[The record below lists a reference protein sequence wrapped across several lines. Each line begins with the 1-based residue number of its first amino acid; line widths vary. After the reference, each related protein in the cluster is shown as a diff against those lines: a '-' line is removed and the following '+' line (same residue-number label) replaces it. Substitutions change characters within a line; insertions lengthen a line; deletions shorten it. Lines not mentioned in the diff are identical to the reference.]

1 MKFAEF
7 PYKRPDLAA
16 AMTQL
21 ETLSDSIRGAKT
33 AQEAKEAFLSFEKIT
48 EEIGS
53 MSSICYVRH
62 TVDTRD
68 PFYEGENTFWDENLP
83 LFTDKLLDIYRAMLA
98 SGHRPALEKEL
109 GKLLF
114 DKMEI
119 EVKSADP
126 SIIPLM
132 QEENRLQTEYQ
143 QLYASA
149 QIPFR
154 GKTLTV
160 AQLTPYKQDPDRAVR
175 KAAFEAEGRFF
186 DENQAKFDEIY
197 DKLVKNRTEQARRM
211 GYDSFVPLGYI
222 RMKRNGYGIAQVKAY
237 RQKIAE
243 EMVPAVCEMKKV
255 QQQRIGVDSLQFFDD
270 TFLFP
275 DGNPVPFGSADEILA
290 AGQQMYRAL
299 SPETAEFIDFMFDA
313 QLFDVLAKEG
323 KAPGGYCTYIPSQK
337 SPFIFSN
344 FNGTAGDVDVLTHE
358 AGHAFAA
365 YQAAKQNLLPE
376 YADNTLEA
384 CEVHSMSMEFLT
396 SDYHHLFFA
405 DATEKYQLFHAESAV
420 FFLPY
425 GCMVDEF
432 QHIVYENP
440 QLTPG
445 QRNEAWMNL
454 EKKYRPYLEFGNL
467 PFYGRG
473 AGWQRQ
479 MHIYLNPF
487 YYIDYCLAQTVALQF
502 WALYLK
508 DPKDAWNRYLTLVN
522 QAGTGT
528 FVDVVKAAGLK
539 TPFEDGCI
547 KEVAESA
554 KGWCL
559 AHQLKNK

>member
-7 PYKRPDLAA
+7 SYERPDLQA
-16 AMTQL
+16 AMAQL
-21 ETLSDSIRGAKT
+21 DALSRSITSATT
-33 AQEAKEAFLSFEKIT
+33 AEEAKNAFLSFEKIT
-48 EEIGS
+48 ERIGS
-53 MSSICYVRH
+53 LSAICYIRH

-68 PFYEGENTFWDENLP
+68 PFYEKENAFWDENLP
-83 LFTDKLLDIYRAMLA
+83 LFTDRQLDIYRAML
-98 SGHRPALEKEL
+98 SCPHRPELEKEL

-119 EVKSADP
+119 DVKSADP
-126 SIIPLM
+126 SILSLM

-149 QIPFR
+149 QIPFA

-160 AQLTPYKQDPDRAVR
+160 AQLAPYKQDLDRAVR
-175 KAAFEAEGRFF
+175 KSAFEAEGRFF
-186 DENQAKFDEIY
+186 DENREKFDEIY
-197 DKLVKNRTEQARRM
+197 DRLVKNRTEQARRM
-211 GYDSFVPLGYI
+211 GYENFIPLGYI
-222 RMKRNGYGIAQVKAY
+222 RMKRNGYGISEVEAY
-237 RQKIAE
+237 RKKIVE
-243 EMVPAVCEMKKV
+243 EMVPAVSELKKV
-255 QQQRIGVDSLQFFDD
+255 QQKRIGADSMQYFDD

-275 DGNPVPFGSADEILA
+275 DGNPVPFGSADEILT
-290 AGQQMYRAL
+290 AGRQMYRAL
-299 SPETAEFIDFMFDA
+299 SPETAEFIDFMFRNE
-313 QLFDVLAKEG
+313 LFDVLAKEG

-405 DATEKYQLFHAESAV
+405 DQTDKYQLFHAESAV

-432 QHIVYENP
+432 QHIVYGNP
-440 QLTPG
+440 EMTPQ
-445 QRNEAWMNL
+445 QRNEAWMAL
-454 EKKYRPYLEFGNL
+454 EQKYRPYLTFGDL

-508 DPKDAWNRYLTLVN
+508 DPQDAWKRYLALVN

-539 TPFEDGCI
+539 SPFEDGCV
-547 KEVAESA
+547 KEAAEVS
-554 KGWCL
+554 KEWCL
-559 AHQLKNK
+559 AHQLKK